1 MKKKLTFRVKEYWER
16 IDHYL
21 TAVLQSLSRS
31 RIEKLIKNRQVTLN
45 GAVLLRKSQEIFP
58 GDRIVVEIVS
68 AEDSVYSPS
77 RPLQKLFEDEWL
89 LVIDKPTGLT
99 VHPGAGEK
107 QETVLDIFR
116 FHYPQITTMA
126 DQERPGIV
134 HRLDKD
140 TSGVLILAKNE
151 ETLERMQELFQE
163 REMQKTYLA
172 LVKGRLRFLNG
183 TIDLPLGRS
192 LKHRARFEVVGED
205 RADRRDAVTDF
216 SVIRAF
222 EKFSYVR
229 LMPHTGRTHQL
240 RVHLAH
246 FGNPILGDIL
256 YGNRK
261 QLDLPRLALHAYS
274 IEFTHP
280 FTHNVLRV
288 TSPLPADLRG
298 YLTANFA
305 AITKK

>member
-1 MKKKLTFRVKEYWER
+1 VKKKLTFRVKEYWER

-68 AEDSVYSPS
+68 EDETVFTPS

-89 LVIDKPTGLT
+89 LVIDKPSGLP

-116 FHYPQITTMA
+116 FHYPQINAMA

-140 TSGVLILAKNE
+140 TSGVLILAKSEAALE
-151 ETLERMQELFQE
+151 EMQRLFQE

-172 LVKGRLRFLNG
+172 LVKGQMRFRNG
-183 TIDLPLGRS
+183 TIDLPLARS
-192 LKHRARFEVVGED
+192 MKNRARFAVVDED
-205 RADRRDAVTDF
+205 REDRRDAVTDF

-222 EKFSYVR
+222 EKFTYVR

-261 QLDLPRLALHAYS
+261 QLDLPRLALHAYQ
-274 IEFTHP
+274 IEFIHP
-280 FTHNVLRV
+280 FTHNSMRV
-288 TSPLPADLRG
+288 TSPLPADLRQ
-298 YLTANFA
+298 YMMENFKA
-305 AITKK
+305 VAR